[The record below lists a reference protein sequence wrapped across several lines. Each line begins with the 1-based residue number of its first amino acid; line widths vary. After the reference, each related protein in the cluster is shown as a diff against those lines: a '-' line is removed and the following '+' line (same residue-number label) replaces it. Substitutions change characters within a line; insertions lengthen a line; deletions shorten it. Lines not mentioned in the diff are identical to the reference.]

1 MSEEDFYET
10 LGVLPSAEDIVIK
23 AAYRVLAQRYHPDR
37 WRGSPTEAHKRMADI
52 NRAYETLEDPVKR
65 AAYDKQRSREAQAR
79 YRPNQDDGQEEFFR
93 KAIIELESRW
103 KIATDIFPDLTEL
116 RDNLAKL
123 SSTLAFSYATL
134 ILEKKSFNNRQALAN
149 GMTEMFLERYFGTD
163 RKIKATAYGL
173 ILANQ
178 KEAARTLNQLV
189 EIMGSDIEPDLLLS
203 AVKERHANAFIV
215 NINSARSFINLDDF
229 LKSPSLATL
238 MPLCEAVGYSV
249 KEEGGLFDEPRYTVK
264 GAGLSVWA
272 FDSRKDFISWGKD
285 HFKKI

>member
-1 MSEEDFYET
+1 MSEEDLYET

-37 WRGSPTEAHKRMADI
+37 WKGAPAEAHKRMADI
-52 NRAYETLEDPVKR
+52 NRAHETLGDPVKR
-65 AAYDKQRSREAQAR
+65 AAYDKQRSSKAQAR
-79 YRPNQDDGQEEFFR
+79 YRPNKDDGQEELFR

-103 KIATDIFPDLTEL
+103 KIATDIFPDLTKH

-189 EIMGSDIEPDLLLS
+189 DIMGSDIDPGLLLS
-203 AVKERHANAFIV
+203 AVKERHANAFTILT
-215 NINSARSFINLDDF
+215 RSDIDQSTFQ
-229 LKSPSLATL
+229 KSPSLATL
-238 MPLCEAVGYSV
+238 IPLCEAVGYSV

-264 GAGLSVWA
+264 SAGLPVWA

-285 HFKKI
+285 HFNKI